1 MAELWDVI
9 IVGAGSAGGVL
20 ANRLSEDPGRSV
32 LLLEAGPDYGTRA
45 ADQPYDVA
53 LSPASTHTH
62 DWGYRSEPDPLGHSV
77 ELPRGKLVG
86 GSSAIN
92 SAIALRGAPADYDF
106 WARQGV
112 PEWSYPLLLPYL
124 RRVETDLDFGR
135 HPWHGAHG
143 PVPVGRYAEQALTPV
158 QRAFLESCAYDG
170 RRRTPDHNAPDGLGA
185 GPVPVNRRRGVRQS
199 TALTYLAAARGRSNL
214 TVRGGVTVDRVLLRG
229 NRAIGVRLADSA
241 GTAVHAER
249 VVLAAG
255 AYGSPLLLM
264 RSGIGP
270 AAHLRQTG
278 IEPLVDLPGVGGNLQ
293 DHPTVTLEYAV
304 TGVPVRANDPVL
316 QTFLVL
322 PDHHIF
328 PEGPHPAEDGGATLN
343 VFVAVLRPR
352 SRGRLWLRSS
362 HPDDPPHIDPALLR
376 EEADLRQMTAGVR
389 IARHLMDT
397 PPLADLLGGERVPGR
412 DTHGDDAVADA
423 CRRLVAGYQHAAGT
437 CRAGRAADPEAVVSA
452 SGAVHG
458 TECLYVIDASV
469 MPTLPGA
476 NTNLTT
482 MALAELCAAQ
492 LSGVL

>member
-1 MAELWDVI
+1 MAEGWDVI

-20 ANRLSEDPGRSV
+20 ANRLSEDPARSV
-32 LLLEAGPDYGTRA
+32 LLLEAGPDYGARA
-45 ADQPYDVA
+45 EDQPYDVA

-62 DWGYRSEPDPLGHSV
+62 DWGYRSEPDALGRSV
-77 ELPRGKLVG
+77 ALTRGKLVG

-92 SAIALRGAPADYDF
+92 SAIALRGTPGDYDF

-112 PEWSYPLLLPYL
+112 PEWSYPLLLPSL
-124 RRVETDLDFGR
+124 CRVETDLDFGT

-143 PVPVGRYAEQALTPV
+143 PVPVGRYPERALTPL
-158 QRAFLESCAYDG
+158 QRAFLESCSYDG
-170 RRRTPDHNAPDGLGA
+170 QTRTPDHNAPDGLGA
-185 GPVPVNRRRGVRQS
+185 GPVPVNRRHGVRQS
-199 TALTYLAAARGRSNL
+199 TALTYLAAARTRSNL
-214 TVRGGVTVDRVLLRG
+214 TVRGGVTVDRVLMRG
-229 NRAIGVRLADSA
+229 HRATGVRLADTA
-241 GTAVHAER
+241 GTALHADQ

-278 IEPLVDLPGVGGNLQ
+278 IDPLVGLPGVGGNLQ

-304 TGVPVRANDPVL
+304 TGVSVRAADPVL
-316 QTFLVL
+316 QAFLVL
-322 PDHHIF
+322 PGHHIF
-328 PEGPHPAEDGGATLN
+328 PEGPHATEDGGATLN

-362 HPDDPPHIDPALLR
+362 RPDDPPRIDPALLR
-376 EEADLRQMTAGVR
+376 EEADLREMTAGVR
-389 IARHLMDT
+389 LARRLLDA
-397 PPLADLLGGERVPGR
+397 PPLAGLLGGERVPGR
-412 DTHGDDAVADA
+412 DAEDDDAVADA

-437 CRAGRAADPEAVVSA
+437 CRAGRADDPEAVVSA

-458 TECLYVIDASV
+458 TEGLYVIDASV

-482 MALAELCAAQ
+482 MALAELCAP
-492 LSGVL
+492 